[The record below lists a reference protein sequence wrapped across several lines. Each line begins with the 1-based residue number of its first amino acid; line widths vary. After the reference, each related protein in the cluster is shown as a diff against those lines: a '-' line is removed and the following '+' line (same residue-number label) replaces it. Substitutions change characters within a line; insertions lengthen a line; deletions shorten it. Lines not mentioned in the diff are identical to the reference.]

1 MYRRWLV
8 PLLCGL
14 VLLAGLAATAFT
26 GRAAASGEG
35 QGRVVEIEM
44 EARQWEYGPG
54 TIEVNQGDRVRITLM
69 SMDVA
74 HGFYLD
80 GYDINQYADP
90 GKSVVIEFTADKA
103 GRWMYRCSTTC
114 GSFHPYM
121 IGWLRVKP
129 NWYAGAGWALSAMAG
144 LGFTGY
150 LIAQGVRKE

>member
-1 MYRRWLV
+1 MKRRWLI

-14 VLLAGLAATAFT
+14 LLIAGLATTALT
-26 GRAAASGEG
+26 GRAGASG
-35 QGRVVEIEM
+35 QPRVVEIEM

-54 TIEVNQGDRVRITLM
+54 IIEVNQGDIVRISLM

-80 GYDINQYADP
+80 GYGIHEHADP
-90 GKSVVIEFTADKA
+90 GKPVVIEFVAERP

-129 NWYAGAGWALSAMAG
+129 NWYAGAGWLLSAAAG
-144 LGFTGY
+144 LGITGY
-150 LIAQGVRKE
+150 FVALGVRRP